1 MHERRIT
8 LAVLTFARAA
18 MGFQFQSVAA
28 VSPHLLEHFQMSYA
42 ALGTLVGLYLLPG
55 IAVALLGG
63 VLALRFGDK
72 RIVCIGL
79 AAMTFGGALMGA
91 TDSFGAL
98 VAGRVVSGAGAVLL
112 NVLVTK
118 MVSDWFQ
125 GREIATA
132 LGILITSWPLGIAIA
147 LVVLPAFTNTF
158 SWPAA
163 MYATAAVSAAALVLV
178 ALSYRAP
185 PSSQASE
192 PGRFQF
198 GLTGRELALAT
209 LAGLVWTF
217 YNVGFIVV
225 LAFGPEF
232 LIATGRTTA
241 AASAIVST
249 ASWVIIPALPV
260 GAWLAERVGRPD
272 VTMIA
277 CFVAATLAIWLAA
290 SQGSSLALFAM
301 IGLVFGPPGGLI
313 MTLPGEAVRLERRA
327 IAMGIYFTCYYVG
340 MGVAPALAGYARDL
354 TGNAAAPLWFAG
366 AMLIL
371 ASLTLFQF
379 RYVQSRV
386 PHAA

>member
-1 MHERRIT
+1 MHERWLI
-8 LAVLTFARAA
+8 LAVLTFARTA

-28 VSPHLLEHFQMSYA
+28 VSPFLLDQFQMSYA
-42 ALGTLVGLYLLPG
+42 ALGTLVGLYLVPG
-55 IAVALLGG
+55 IAVALPGG
-63 VLALRFGDK
+63 VLAQRFGDK
-72 RIVCIGL
+72 RIVCVGL

-91 TDSFGAL
+91 TESSSAL
-98 VAGRVVSGAGAVLL
+98 AAGRVVSGAGAVLL

-118 MVSDWFQ
+118 MVADWFQ
-125 GREIATA
+125 GRESATA

-147 LVVLPAFTNTF
+147 LVVLPAFTNAF

-163 MYATAAVSAAALVLV
+163 MYATAAVSAAALALV
-178 ALSYRAP
+178 AISYRAP
-185 PSSQASE
+185 TPSHATE

-198 GLTGRELALAT
+198 GLTGHELRLAM

-225 LAFGPEF
+225 LAFGPDF
-232 LIATGRTTA
+232 LIATGHKAA

-249 ASWVIIPALPV
+249 VSWVIIPALPI

-277 CFVAATLAIWLAA
+277 CFLLATLAIWLVA
-290 SQGSSLALFAM
+290 SLGPSIPLFVV
-301 IGLVFGPPGGLI
+301 IGLIFGPPGGLI

-327 IAMGIYFTCYYVG
+327 IVMGVYFTCYYVG

-366 AMLIL
+366 AMLIM
-371 ASLTLFQF
+371 ASLMLFQF
-379 RYVQSRV
+379 RYMQSRL
-386 PHAA
+386 PQAP